1 MNNLDSGLIGFA
13 LGGMFSIVLLNFTV
27 VSPMTEYREEHRA
40 MITDCEKNKPR
51 SIHCILT
58 AVEKPQ

>member
-1 MNNLDSGLIGFA
+1 MQRHDWFFVGVTV
-13 LGGMFSIVLLNFTV
+13 GMVLSLV
-27 VSPMTEYREEHRA
+27 VLFPSLRMDFKRSQEHSQ